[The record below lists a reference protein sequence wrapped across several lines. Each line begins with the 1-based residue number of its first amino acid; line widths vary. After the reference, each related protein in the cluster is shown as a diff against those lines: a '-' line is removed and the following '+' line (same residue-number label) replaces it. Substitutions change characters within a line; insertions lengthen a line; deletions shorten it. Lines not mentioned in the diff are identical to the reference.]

1 MRLINVIRLHKKVS
15 CAIHNCRAHDHVWV
29 MTPVEAQRRAS
40 TFCSHRADRC
50 VNCWRAQSSVW
61 HLISG
66 VISSSAALEPAGRW
80 ALNLSLCSAW
90 GFLIYCLYML
100 LKALMIG
107 VDSVCLMLFDKDKA
121 YWIWYVLKFTSA
133 SVFWEFVRPLPQWM
147 WLLKQR
153 SSFTATE
160 LQLIFEL
167 KTRVVHP

>member
-66 VISSSAALEPAGRW
+66 VISSSAALEPFSLLCMRVSNLLPIHATESTNDWRW
-80 ALNLSLCSAW
+80 FSLSYVIWQRQGILNLVCVKVHFCFSVLRICEAITSVDVIVKTAW
-90 GFLIYCLYML
+90 
-100 LKALMIG
+100 
-107 VDSVCLMLFDKDKA
+107 
-121 YWIWYVLKFTSA
+121 
-133 SVFWEFVRPLPQWM
+133 
-147 WLLKQR
+147 
-153 SSFTATE
+153 
-160 LQLIFEL
+160 
-167 KTRVVHP
+167 